1 MPTCGIAGWGGPAP
15 GDPSNNSILTATPA
29 FGGIRV
35 SWNMPTTNPFAVAYT
50 KLYRGVN
57 NNFVNA
63 LLIQEVGG
71 GYFFDPLEAE
81 HTYYYWIQFVS
92 VHGTVGETIGPAS
105 ATSRGTIQEVIQA
118 LTGEIDSGMLATALR
133 SELDQISILN
143 NNLLNEIF
151 DRETGQTSLAAA
163 IANAQAGIAEAHTF
177 IINETNSRVAADAAT
192 VEHINGVAATLED
205 DFGVVVETLSVDIDA
220 VNDRINAMYTVRL
233 NVNGLIGGFGIAND
247 GVTVQAGFDV
257 DSFWVGR
264 TGPDQVKPF
273 IISGGDVYIDSAV
286 IQTLT
291 ADKINGYNLKV
302 MAGNFT
308 GFAYPTSGGGFYLGP
323 EGFLAGRPSSGQYLQ
338 IGTNGDLYMPGLSI
352 SGGNAIFS
360 GNLSAAGGTFTGA
373 ISAAT
378 GTFSGTLT
386 AAAINAVNTI
396 NIAGQAVSTM
406 ATASGTDAA
415 VGVNFTVPK
424 GENYIVTMLCFQDG
438 TNPDDGNSTR
448 PSPAAFNA
456 MYLGTNGASGSKA
469 VQVPAGVI
477 KIVDGD
483 TPQILW
489 GYSAA
494 SVAYQFTAS
503 PSVLSSAPNPVIYA
517 AFVSGIAGL
526 SKTVVVLVS
535 KR

>member
-1 MPTCGIAGWGGPAP
+1 
-15 GDPSNNSILTATPA
+15 
-29 FGGIRV
+29 
-35 SWNMPTTNPFAVAYT
+35 MPTTNPFAVAYT

-57 NNFVNA
+57 STFANA

-81 HTYYYWIQFVS
+81 HTYYYWIEFVS

-118 LTGEIDSGMLATALR
+118 LTGQIDSGMLATALR

-143 NNLLNEIF
+143 SNLLNEVF

-163 IANAQAGIAEAHTF
+163 IADAQAGIAEAHTF
-177 IINETNSRVAADAAT
+177 IINETNSRVSANTAI
-192 VEHINGVAATLED
+192 VEQINGVAATLGD
-205 DFGVVVETLSVDIDA
+205 DFALVAQTLSVDIDA

-233 NVNGLIGGFGIAND
+233 NNNGLIGGFGIAND

-302 MAGNFT
+302 MSGNFT
-308 GFAYPTSGGGFYLGP
+308 GFAYPTSGSGFYIGP
-323 EGFLAGRPSSGQYLQ
+323 EGILAGRPASGQYLE
-338 IGTNGDLYMPGLSI
+338 ITPSGNLFMPGLSI
-352 SGGNAIFS
+352 SGGNAVFS
-360 GNLSAAGGTFTGA
+360 GTLSAAGGTFTGA

-386 AAAINAVNTI
+386 AAAINAVNTV

-406 ATASGTDAA
+406 STASGTDAA
-415 VGVNFTVPK
+415 VGTAITVPK
-424 GENYIVTMLCFQDG
+424 GESYIVTVLCFQDG
-438 TNPDDGNSTR
+438 TNPDAASSTR
-448 PSPAAFNA
+448 PSPATFSALYVA
-456 MYLGTNGASGSKA
+456 TNGASSSKA
-469 VQVPAGVI
+469 VQVPASVI
-477 KIVDGD
+477 KIVDGEA
-483 TPQILW
+483 PQILW
-489 GYSAA
+489 GYPS
-494 SVAYQFTAS
+494 STVAFQFTAS
-503 PSVLSSAPNPVIYA
+503 PSAFSAGPDPVQYLVYA
-517 AFVSGIAGL
+517 SGVAGL
-526 SKTVVVLVS
+526 NKTVLVLVS